1 MKKKFAAA
9 LTVTIL
15 TASGFACAPAD
26 NFSDELLTK
35 VEAAAQNSDPKFSFG
50 GISLGMNLQEVKN
63 ILGEPITQL
72 DDDEFIFSNGLQI
85 EIHKRDN
92 SVEKIKTHKVGG
104 ATDTGVAVGMSA
116 QKLSEIY
123 GTADKVENKH
133 GKTEYKY
140 YGANG
145 LYEIEFT
152 VKNGVIESIE
162 AETRD

>member
-15 TASGFACAPAD
+15 TVSGFACAPAD
-26 NFSDELLTK
+26 NFSDEILTK
-35 VEAAAQNSDPKFSFG
+35 VEAAQNSDPKFSFG
-50 GISLGMNLQEVKN
+50 GICLGMNLQEVKN

-72 DDDEFIFSNGLQI
+72 DKDEFIFANGLQI

-92 SVEKIKTHKVGG
+92 SVEKIRTRKVGG
-104 ATDTGVAVGMSA
+104 ATDAGVAVGMSA

-133 GKTEYKY
+133 GKIEYKY
-140 YGANG
+140 YSANG

-162 AETRD
+162 AETHD